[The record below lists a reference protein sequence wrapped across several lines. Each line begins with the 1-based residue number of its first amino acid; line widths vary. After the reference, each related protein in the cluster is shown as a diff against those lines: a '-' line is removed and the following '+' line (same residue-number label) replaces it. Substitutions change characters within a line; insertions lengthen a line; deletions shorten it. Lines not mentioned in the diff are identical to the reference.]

1 MIDKRKKDKFGNGLI
16 AFLFICI
23 IFLLCYAFKNPIL
36 LYSSNPEVE
45 INHEYDPKD
54 NIQQVFFHSDSDVK
68 ISGDIN
74 TNKIGKY
81 EITYQLKNYKKTCKV
96 SVKDT
101 KAPDLKLKA
110 YKADMKEDVKPES
123 FVESVKD
130 DSKVSLSFKKKPT
143 KDKKQTITIIAKDEH
158 GNKAMKE
165 TTLTLVKDIEKPI
178 IHTDTISVYVGSK
191 PNYKSYIEVTDN
203 MDSKPKIKIDSSKV
217 KTKKTGTYKLLVTAT
232 DRSGNKAKAK
242 INVTVEEP
250 SKVVYMT
257 FDDGPSENTDKILK
271 ILKKYDAKATF
282 FVTGNNQKYNS
293 SIKKAADQ
301 GNTIALHTYTHDY
314 ANVYSSTTTAYF
326 EDLQKVSDMV
336 KQITG
341 KAPKYIRFPGGS
353 SNTISAQYSQGIM
366 SALDNMVH
374 EKGYEYFDWNCSSG
388 DAASNTVPAQDIVR
402 NATSCD
408 YEQIM
413 ILFHDSSPKT
423 TTVEALPEIIKSY
436 KERGYVF
443 KGICDDTPIFH
454 HGVNN

>member
-1 MIDKRKKDKFGNGLI
+1 
-16 AFLFICI
+16 
-23 IFLLCYAFKNPIL
+23 
-36 LYSSNPEVE
+36 
-45 INHEYDPKD
+45 
-54 NIQQVFFHSDSDVK
+54 
-68 ISGDIN
+68 
-74 TNKIGKY
+74 
-81 EITYQLKNYKKTCKV
+81 
-96 SVKDT
+96 
-101 KAPDLKLKA
+101 
-110 YKADMKEDVKPES
+110 MKEDVKPES
-123 FVESVKD
+123 FVESIKD

-143 KDKKQTITIIAKDEH
+143 KDKEQTITIIAKDEH

-191 PNYKSYIEVTDN
+191 PNYKSYVEVTDN
-203 MDSKPKIKIDSSKV
+203 LDSKPKIKIDSSKV

-282 FVTGNNQKYNS
+282 FVTGNNQKYDS

-314 ANVYSSTTTAYF
+314 ANVYSSTTAYF

-374 EKGYEYFDWNCSSG
+374 ERGYEYFDWNCSSG

-423 TTVEALPEIIKSY
+423 TTVEALPEIIKNY

>member
-68 ISGDIN
+68 ISGNIN

-110 YKADMKEDVKPES
+110 YKADMKEDIKPES

-143 KDKKQTITIIAKDEH
+143 KDKEQTITIIAKDEH

-203 MDSKPKIKIDSSKV
+203 LDSKPKIKIDSSKV
-217 KTKKTGTYKLLVTAT
+217 KVKKTGTYKLLVTAT

-271 ILKKYDAKATF
+271 ILKKYDA
-282 FVTGNNQKYNS
+282 
-293 SIKKAADQ
+293 
-301 GNTIALHTYTHDY
+301 
-314 ANVYSSTTTAYF
+314 NVYSSTTAYF

-423 TTVEALPEIIKSY
+423 TTVEALPEIIKNY

>member
-1 MIDKRKKDKFGNGLI
+1 MINKRKKDKFGNGLI

-23 IFLLCYAFKNPIL
+23 IFLLYYAFKNPVL

-45 INHEYDPKD
+45 INHEYDPKE

-74 TNKIGKY
+74 TNKIGNY

-101 KAPDLKLKA
+101 KAPELKVKA

-143 KDKKQTITIIAKDEH
+143 KDKEQTLTIIAKDAY
-158 GNKAMKE
+158 GNTTTKE

-203 MDSKPKIKIDSSKV
+203 LDSKPTIKVDSSKV
-217 KTKKTGTYKLLVTAT
+217 KTKKAGTYKLSVTAT

-282 FVTGNNQKYNS
+282 FVTGNNQKYNK

-314 ANVYSSTTTAYF
+314 ANVYSSTTAYF

-366 SALDNMVH
+366 TKLDSLVH

>member
-1 MIDKRKKDKFGNGLI
+1 MINKRKKDKFGNGLI

-23 IFLLCYAFKNPIL
+23 IFLLCYAFKNPVL

-45 INHEYDPKD
+45 INHEYDPKK

-74 TNKIGKY
+74 TNKIGNY

-101 KAPDLKLKA
+101 KAPELKVKA
-110 YKADMKEDVKPES
+110 YKADMKEDVQPES

-143 KDKKQTITIIAKDEH
+143 KDKEQTLTIIAKDEY
-158 GNKAMKE
+158 GNSTSKE
-165 TTLTLVKDIEKPI
+165 TTLTLVKDIEKPV
-178 IHTDTISVYVGSK
+178 IHTDAISVYVGAK

-203 MDSKPKIKIDSSKV
+203 LDSKPTIKVDSSKV
-217 KTKKTGTYKLLVTAT
+217 KTKKAGTYKLLVTAT

-314 ANVYSSTTTAYF
+314 ANVYSSTTAYF

-388 DAASNTVPAQDIVR
+388 DAASNTVPTQDIVR

>member
-1 MIDKRKKDKFGNGLI
+1 MINKRKKDKFGNELI

-23 IFLLCYAFKNPIL
+23 IFLLCYAFKNPVL

-45 INHEYDPKD
+45 INHEYDPKE

-74 TNKIGKY
+74 TNKIGNY

-101 KAPDLKLKA
+101 KAPELKVKA
-110 YKADMKEDVKPES
+110 YKADMKEDVQPES

-143 KDKKQTITIIAKDEH
+143 KDKEQTLTIIAKDAY
-158 GNKAMKE
+158 GNTTTKE
-165 TTLTLVKDIEKPI
+165 ATLTLVKDIEKPS
-178 IHTDTISVYVGSK
+178 IHTDSISVYVGSK

-203 MDSKPKIKIDSSKV
+203 LDSKPTIKVDSSKV
-217 KTKKTGTYKLLVTAT
+217 KTKKTGTYKLSVTAT

-282 FVTGNNQKYNS
+282 FVTGNNQKYNK

-314 ANVYSSTTTAYF
+314 ANVYSSTTAYF

-366 SALDNMVH
+366 TKLDSLVH

-443 KGICDDTPIFH
+443 KGISDDTPIFH

>member
-1 MIDKRKKDKFGNGLI
+1 MNMIQRRIFNKF
-16 AFLFICI
+16 
-23 IFLLCYAFKNPIL
+23 
-36 LYSSNPEVE
+36 
-45 INHEYDPKD
+45 
-54 NIQQVFFHSDSDVK
+54 FFHSDSDVK
-68 ISGDIN
+68 ISGNIN
-74 TNKIGKY
+74 TNKIGNY

-110 YKADMKEDVKPES
+110 YKADMKEDIKPES

-143 KDKKQTITIIAKDEH
+143 KDKEQTITIIAKDEH

-178 IHTDTISVYVGSK
+178 IHTDTISVYAGSK
-191 PNYKSYIEVTDN
+191 PNYKSYVEVTDN
-203 MDSKPKIKIDSSKV
+203 LDSKPKIKIDSSKV

-242 INVTVEEP
+242 IKVTVEEP

-314 ANVYSSTTTAYF
+314 ANVYSSTTAYF

-374 EKGYEYFDWNCSSG
+374 ERGYEYFDWNCSSG
-388 DAASNTVPAQDIVR
+388 DAASNTVPTQDIVR

-443 KGICDDTPIFH
+443 KGISDDTPIFH

>member
-45 INHEYDPKD
+45 INHEYDPKK

-68 ISGDIN
+68 ISGNIN
-74 TNKIGKY
+74 TNKIGNY

-123 FVESVKD
+123 FVESIKD

-203 MDSKPKIKIDSSKV
+203 LDSKPKIKIDSSKV

-282 FVTGNNQKYNS
+282 FVTGNNQKY
-293 SIKKAADQ
+293 
-301 GNTIALHTYTHDY
+301 
-314 ANVYSSTTTAYF
+314 
-326 EDLQKVSDMV
+326 
-336 KQITG
+336 
-341 KAPKYIRFPGGS
+341 IRFPGGS

-374 EKGYEYFDWNCSSG
+374 ERGYEYFDWNCSSG
-388 DAASNTVPAQDIVR
+388 DAASNTVPTQDIVR

-443 KGICDDTPIFH
+443 KGISDDTPIFH

>member
-1 MIDKRKKDKFGNGLI
+1 MINKRKKDKFGNGLI

-23 IFLLCYAFKNPIL
+23 IFLLCYAFKNPVL

-45 INHEYDPKD
+45 INHEYDPKK

-74 TNKIGKY
+74 TNKIGNY

-123 FVESVKD
+123 FVESIKD

-143 KDKKQTITIIAKDEH
+143 KDKEQTITIIAKDEH

-178 IHTDTISVYVGSK
+178 IHTDTISVYVG
-191 PNYKSYIEVTDN
+191 
-203 MDSKPKIKIDSSKV
+203 SKPKIKIDSSKV

-271 ILKKYDAKATF
+271 ILKKYDAKDTF
-282 FVTGNNQKYNS
+282 FVTGNNQKYND
-293 SIKKAADQ
+293 SIRKAEKQ

-314 ANVYSSTTTAYF
+314 ATVYSSTEAYF
-326 EDLQKVSDMV
+326 NDLQQISDMV

-388 DAASNTVPAQDIVR
+388 DAASNTVPTQDIVR

>member
-1 MIDKRKKDKFGNGLI
+1 MINKRKKDKFGNGLI
-16 AFLFICI
+16 TFLFICI
-23 IFLLCYAFKNPIL
+23 IFLLCYAFKNPVL

-45 INHEYDPKD
+45 INHEYDPKE
-54 NIQQVFFHSDSDVK
+54 NIQQVFFHSDSEVK
-68 ISGDIN
+68 ISGDID
-74 TNKIGKY
+74 TNKIGNY

-101 KAPDLKLKA
+101 KAPELKVKA
-110 YKADMKEDVKPES
+110 YKADMKEDIKPES

-143 KDKKQTITIIAKDEH
+143 KDKEQTITIIAKDEH

-203 MDSKPKIKIDSSKV
+203 LDSKPKIKIDSSKV

-232 DRSGNKAKAK
+232 DRSGNKAKANIK
-242 INVTVEEP
+242 VTVEEP

-282 FVTGNNQKYNS
+282 FVTGNNQKFNS

-314 ANVYSSTTTAYF
+314 ANVYSSTTAYF

-366 SALDNMVH
+366 TTLDSMVH

-388 DAASNTVPAQDIVR
+388 DAASNTVPTQDIVR

>member
-1 MIDKRKKDKFGNGLI
+1 MINKRKKDKFGNGLI
-16 AFLFICI
+16 TFLFICI
-23 IFLLCYAFKNPIL
+23 IFLLCYAFKNPVL

-45 INHEYDPKD
+45 INHEYDPKE
-54 NIQQVFFHSDSDVK
+54 NIQQVFFHSDSEVK
-68 ISGDIN
+68 ISGDID
-74 TNKIGKY
+74 TNKIGNY

-101 KAPDLKLKA
+101 KAPELKVKA
-110 YKADMKEDVKPES
+110 YKADMKEDIQPES

-143 KDKKQTITIIAKDEH
+143 KDKEQTLTIIAKDAY
-158 GNKAMKE
+158 GNTTTKE
-165 TTLTLVKDIEKPI
+165 TTLTLSKDTKKPV

-203 MDSKPKIKIDSSKV
+203 LDSKPTIKVDSSKV
-217 KTKKTGTYKLLVTAT
+217 KTKKAGTYKLLVTAT

-282 FVTGNNQKYNS
+282 FVTGNNQKYNK

-314 ANVYSSTTTAYF
+314 ANVYSSTTAYF

-388 DAASNTVPAQDIVR
+388 DAASNTVPTQDIVR

>member
-1 MIDKRKKDKFGNGLI
+1 
-16 AFLFICI
+16 
-23 IFLLCYAFKNPIL
+23 
-36 LYSSNPEVE
+36 
-45 INHEYDPKD
+45 
-54 NIQQVFFHSDSDVK
+54 
-68 ISGDIN
+68 
-74 TNKIGKY
+74 
-81 EITYQLKNYKKTCKV
+81 
-96 SVKDT
+96 
-101 KAPDLKLKA
+101 
-110 YKADMKEDVKPES
+110 MKEDIKPES

-143 KDKKQTITIIAKDEH
+143 KDKEQTITIIAKDEH

-178 IHTDTISVYVGSK
+178 IHTDTISVYAGSK
-191 PNYKSYIEVTDN
+191 PNYKSYVEVTDN
-203 MDSKPKIKIDSSKV
+203 LDSKPKIKIDSSKV

-232 DRSGNKAKAK
+232 DRSGNKAKANIK
-242 INVTVEEP
+242 VTVEEP

-314 ANVYSSTTTAYF
+314 ANVYSSTTAYF

-374 EKGYEYFDWNCSSG
+374 ERGYEYFDWNCSSG
-388 DAASNTVPAQDIVR
+388 DAASNTVPTQDIVR

-443 KGICDDTPIFH
+443 KGISDDTPIFH

>member
-1 MIDKRKKDKFGNGLI
+1 MINKRKKDKFGNGLI

-23 IFLLCYAFKNPIL
+23 IFLLCYAFKNPVL

-45 INHEYDPKD
+45 INHEYDPKE
-54 NIQQVFFHSDSDVK
+54 NIQQVFFHSDSEVK
-68 ISGDIN
+68 ISGDID
-74 TNKIGKY
+74 TNKIGNY

-101 KAPDLKLKA
+101 KAPELKVKA
-110 YKADMKEDVKPES
+110 YKADMKEDIQPES

-130 DSKVSLSFKKKPT
+130 DSKVSLSFKKKPI
-143 KDKKQTITIIAKDEH
+143 KDKEQTLTIIAKDEY
-158 GNKAMKE
+158 GNTTMKE
-165 TTLTLVKDIEKPI
+165 ATLTLSKDTKKPV

-203 MDSKPKIKIDSSKV
+203 LDSKPTIKVDSSKV
-217 KTKKTGTYKLLVTAT
+217 KTKKAGTYKLLVTAT

-282 FVTGNNQKYNS
+282 FVTGNNQKYNK

-314 ANVYSSTTTAYF
+314 ANVYSSTTAYF

-388 DAASNTVPAQDIVR
+388 DAASNTMPTQDIVH

>member
-1 MIDKRKKDKFGNGLI
+1 MINKRKKDKFGNGLI

-54 NIQQVFFHSDSDVK
+54 NIQQVFFHSNSDVK

-110 YKADMKEDVKPES
+110 YKAGMKEDVKPES

-257 FDDGPSENTDKILK
+257 FGDGPSENTDKILK

-314 ANVYSSTTTAYF
+314 ANVYSSTTAYF

>member
-1 MIDKRKKDKFGNGLI
+1 MIQRRIFNKF
-16 AFLFICI
+16 
-23 IFLLCYAFKNPIL
+23 
-36 LYSSNPEVE
+36 
-45 INHEYDPKD
+45 
-54 NIQQVFFHSDSDVK
+54 FFHLDSDVK
-68 ISGDIN
+68 ISGNIN
-74 TNKIGKY
+74 INKIGNY

-110 YKADMKEDVKPES
+110 YKADMKEDIKPES

-143 KDKKQTITIIAKDEH
+143 KDKEQTITIIAKDEH

-178 IHTDTISVYVGSK
+178 IHTDTISVYAGSK
-191 PNYKSYIEVTDN
+191 PNYKSYVEVTDN
-203 MDSKPKIKIDSSKV
+203 LDSKPKIKIDSSKV

-232 DRSGNKAKAK
+232 DRSGNKAKANIK
-242 INVTVEEP
+242 VTVEEP

-314 ANVYSSTTTAYF
+314 ANVYSSTTAYF

-388 DAASNTVPAQDIVR
+388 DAASNTVPTQDIVR

-443 KGICDDTPIFH
+443 KGISDDTPIFH

>member
-1 MIDKRKKDKFGNGLI
+1 MINKRKKDKFGNGLI
-16 AFLFICI
+16 TFLFICI
-23 IFLLCYAFKNPIL
+23 IFLLCYAFKNPVL

-45 INHEYDPKD
+45 INHEYDPKE
-54 NIQQVFFHSDSDVK
+54 NIQQVFFHSDSEVK
-68 ISGDIN
+68 ISGDID
-74 TNKIGKY
+74 TNKIGNY

-101 KAPDLKLKA
+101 KAPELKVKA
-110 YKADMKEDVKPES
+110 YKADMKEDVQPES

-143 KDKKQTITIIAKDEH
+143 KDKEQTLTIIAKDAY
-158 GNKAMKE
+158 GNTTTKE
-165 TTLTLVKDIEKPI
+165 TTLTLSKDTKKPV

-203 MDSKPKIKIDSSKV
+203 LDSKPTIKVDSSKV
-217 KTKKTGTYKLLVTAT
+217 KTKKAGTYKLLVTAT

-282 FVTGNNQKYNS
+282 FVTGNNQKYNK

-314 ANVYSSTTTAYF
+314 ANVYSSTTAYF

-366 SALDNMVH
+366 TTLDSMVH

-443 KGICDDTPIFH
+443 KGISDDTPIFH

>member
-1 MIDKRKKDKFGNGLI
+1 
-16 AFLFICI
+16 
-23 IFLLCYAFKNPIL
+23 
-36 LYSSNPEVE
+36 
-45 INHEYDPKD
+45 
-54 NIQQVFFHSDSDVK
+54 
-68 ISGDIN
+68 
-74 TNKIGKY
+74 
-81 EITYQLKNYKKTCKV
+81 
-96 SVKDT
+96 
-101 KAPDLKLKA
+101 
-110 YKADMKEDVKPES
+110 
-123 FVESVKD
+123 
-130 DSKVSLSFKKKPT
+130 
-143 KDKKQTITIIAKDEH
+143 
-158 GNKAMKE
+158 MKE

-203 MDSKPKIKIDSSKV
+203 LDSKPKIKIDSSKV
-217 KTKKTGTYKLLVTAT
+217 KTKKTGIYKLLVTAT

-314 ANVYSSTTTAYF
+314 ANVYSSTTAYF

-388 DAASNTVPAQDIVR
+388 DAASNTVPTQDIVR

-443 KGICDDTPIFH
+443 KGICDDTSIFH

>member
-45 INHEYDPKD
+45 INHEYDPKK

-74 TNKIGKY
+74 TNKIGNY

-110 YKADMKEDVKPES
+110 YKADMKEDIKPES

-143 KDKKQTITIIAKDEH
+143 KDKEQTITIIAKDEH

-203 MDSKPKIKIDSSKV
+203 LDSKPKIKIDSSKV

-242 INVTVEEP
+242 INVTVVE
-250 SKVVYMT
+250 
-257 FDDGPSENTDKILK
+257 L
-271 ILKKYDAKATF
+271 
-282 FVTGNNQKYNS
+282 
-293 SIKKAADQ
+293 
-301 GNTIALHTYTHDY
+301 
-314 ANVYSSTTTAYF
+314 
-326 EDLQKVSDMV
+326 
-336 KQITG
+336 
-341 KAPKYIRFPGGS
+341 YI
-353 SNTISAQYSQGIM
+353 
-366 SALDNMVH
+366 
-374 EKGYEYFDWNCSSG
+374 
-388 DAASNTVPAQDIVR
+388 
-402 NATSCD
+402 
-408 YEQIM
+408 
-413 ILFHDSSPKT
+413 
-423 TTVEALPEIIKSY
+423 
-436 KERGYVF
+436 
-443 KGICDDTPIFH
+443 
-454 HGVNN
+454 

>member
-1 MIDKRKKDKFGNGLI
+1 MIQRR
-16 AFLFICI
+16 
-23 IFLLCYAFKNPIL
+23 IFNRF
-36 LYSSNPEVE
+36 
-45 INHEYDPKD
+45 
-54 NIQQVFFHSDSDVK
+54 FFHLDSDVK
-68 ISGDIN
+68 ISGNIN
-74 TNKIGKY
+74 TNKIGNY

-123 FVESVKD
+123 FVESIKD

-143 KDKKQTITIIAKDEH
+143 KDKEQTITIIAKDEH

-178 IHTDTISVYVGSK
+178 IHTDTISVYAGSK
-191 PNYKSYIEVTDN
+191 PNYKSYVEVTDN
-203 MDSKPKIKIDSSKV
+203 LDSKPKIKIDSSKV
-217 KTKKTGTYKLLVTAT
+217 KTKKTGIYKLLVTAT

-314 ANVYSSTTTAYF
+314 ANVYSSTTAYF

-388 DAASNTVPAQDIVR
+388 DAASNTVPTQDIVR

-443 KGICDDTPIFH
+443 KGISDDTPIFH

>member
-45 INHEYDPKD
+45 INHEYDPKK
-54 NIQQVFFHSDSDVK
+54 NIQQVFFHLDSDVK
-68 ISGDIN
+68 ISGNIN
-74 TNKIGKY
+74 INKIGNY

-123 FVESVKD
+123 FVESIKD

-203 MDSKPKIKIDSSKV
+203 LDSKPKIKIDSSKV

-301 GNTIALHTYTHDY
+301 GNTI
-314 ANVYSSTTTAYF
+314 
-326 EDLQKVSDMV
+326 
-336 KQITG
+336 
-341 KAPKYIRFPGGS
+341 
-353 SNTISAQYSQGIM
+353 SAQYSQGIM

-388 DAASNTVPAQDIVR
+388 DAASNTVPTQDIVR

-443 KGICDDTPIFH
+443 KGISDDTPIFH

>member
-45 INHEYDPKD
+45 INHEYDPKK

-74 TNKIGKY
+74 TNKIGNY

-123 FVESVKD
+123 FVESIKD
-130 DSKVSLSFKKKPT
+130 DSKVSLSFKKKP
-143 KDKKQTITIIAKDEH
+143 TITIIAKDEH

-203 MDSKPKIKIDSSKV
+203 LDSKPKIKIDSSKV
-217 KTKKTGTYKLLVTAT
+217 KTKKTGIYKLLVTAT

-314 ANVYSSTTTAYF
+314 ANVYSSTTAYF

-366 SALDNMVH
+366 SALNNMVH

-388 DAASNTVPAQDIVR
+388 DAASNTVPTQDIVR

-443 KGICDDTPIFH
+443 KGISDDTPIFH

>member
-1 MIDKRKKDKFGNGLI
+1 MINKRKKDKFGNGLI

-23 IFLLCYAFKNPIL
+23 IFLLCYAFKNPVL

-45 INHEYDPKD
+45 INHEYDPKE
-54 NIQQVFFHSDSDVK
+54 NIQQVFFHSDSEVK
-68 ISGDIN
+68 ISGDID
-74 TNKIGKY
+74 TNKIGNY
-81 EITYQLKNYKKTCKV
+81 EITYQLKNYKKICKV

-101 KAPDLKLKA
+101 KAPELKVKA

-123 FVESVKD
+123 FVESVND

-143 KDKKQTITIIAKDEH
+143 KDKEQTLTIIAKDAY
-158 GNKAMKE
+158 GNTTTKE
-165 TTLTLVKDIEKPI
+165 TTLALSKDTKKPV
-178 IHTDTISVYVGSK
+178 IHTDSISVYVGSK

-203 MDSKPKIKIDSSKV
+203 LDSKPTIKVDSSKV

-314 ANVYSSTTTAYF
+314 ANVYSSTTAYF

-353 SNTISAQYSQGIM
+353 SNTISAQFSQGIM
-366 SALDNMVH
+366 TTLDSLVH

-388 DAASNTVPAQDIVR
+388 DAASNTVPAQDIVH

>member
-1 MIDKRKKDKFGNGLI
+1 MINKRKKDKFGNGLI
-16 AFLFICI
+16 TFLFICI
-23 IFLLCYAFKNPIL
+23 IFLLCYAFKNPVL

-45 INHEYDPKD
+45 INHEYDPKE
-54 NIQQVFFHSDSDVK
+54 NIQQVFFHSDSEVK
-68 ISGDIN
+68 ISGDID
-74 TNKIGKY
+74 TNKIGNY

-101 KAPDLKLKA
+101 KAPELKVKA
-110 YKADMKEDVKPES
+110 YKADMKEDIQPES

-143 KDKKQTITIIAKDEH
+143 KDKEQTLTIIAKDAY
-158 GNKAMKE
+158 GNTTTKE
-165 TTLTLVKDIEKPI
+165 TTLTLSKDTKKPV

-203 MDSKPKIKIDSSKV
+203 LDSKPTIKVDSSKV
-217 KTKKTGTYKLLVTAT
+217 KTKKAGTYKLLVSAT

-282 FVTGNNQKYNS
+282 FVTGNNQKYNK

-314 ANVYSSTTTAYF
+314 ANVYSSTTAYF

-353 SNTISAQYSQGIM
+353 SNTISAQYSHGIM
-366 SALDNMVH
+366 TTLDSLVH

-413 ILFHDSSPKT
+413 ILFHDSIPKT

-436 KERGYVF
+436 KDRGYVF
-443 KGICDDTPIFH
+443 KGISDDTPIFH
-454 HGVNN
+454 HGINN

>member
-45 INHEYDPKD
+45 INHEYDPKK

-74 TNKIGKY
+74 TNKIGNY

-110 YKADMKEDVKPES
+110 YKADMKE
-123 FVESVKD
+123 
-130 DSKVSLSFKKKPT
+130 
-143 KDKKQTITIIAKDEH
+143 
-158 GNKAMKE
+158 

-191 PNYKSYIEVTDN
+191 PNYKSYVEVTDN
-203 MDSKPKIKIDSSKV
+203 LDSKPKIKIDSSKV
-217 KTKKTGTYKLLVTAT
+217 KTKKTGIYKLLVTAT

-314 ANVYSSTTTAYF
+314 ANVYSSTTAYF

-388 DAASNTVPAQDIVR
+388 DAASNTVPTQDIVR

-443 KGICDDTPIFH
+443 KGISDDTPIFH